1 MNYKHTLISIVMAAT
16 VLVSL
21 FAVVSSAAS
30 VSGQTMAGT
39 GPAVSSTEAQGP
51 NGYGGY
57 HDFFAVDTSG
67 TLWHANGSGTWD
79 SLGGTC
85 TASPA
90 AVSWNS
96 NYYRLDVFV
105 RGTDGAVWQK

>member
-1 MNYKHTLISIVMAAT
+1 MAAT

-30 VSGQTMAGT
+30 VSGQTMIGT
-39 GPAVSSTEAQGP
+39 GPAVAPSGATPPTGF
-51 NGYGGY
+51 NGWL
-57 HDFFAVDTSG
+57 DFFAVDTSG
-67 TLWHANGSGTWD
+67 SLWHGSNGNWD
-79 SLGGTC
+79 SLGGTF